1 MTTYGY
7 IEIRDALT
15 FRPSGYIIQPNR
27 ATLVSANG
35 TGSVALPPPASPGLW
50 LKSDIGSTVA
60 ANPTG
65 LLWSQITQ
73 ADIDL
78 TGLAGDGL
86 VYANN
91 TINVGESDTIRTTAN
106 TTYVNSNTV
115 LGQPL
120 LSAGFGGTPA
130 GYGPL
135 NLAGTDVTTGSL
147 PVVRGGTG
155 VAAFTPNTLL
165 AVDAG
170 GNLTFTGYSPEDIM
184 PTTGTA
190 TFADNTPGTVLDIPV
205 TPDNTYV
212 VRCRY
217 SVYERNGA
225 GIIITG
231 VAGFH
236 VEAILTDQGGTWR
249 RVNQFNDVK
258 FAPSATTSDAEIV
271 AALDGGTPVIRFQ
284 ATGRGVWKVTVDP
297 LHVQPAPVIE
307 PV

>member
-15 FRPSGYIIQPNR
+15 FRPSGYIIQPDR

-78 TGLAGDGL
+78 TGLAGLGL

-91 TINVGESDTIRTTAN
+91 AINVGATATIGVTADTVF
-106 TTYVNSNTV
+106 VNSNATT
-115 LGQPL
+115 GQPL
-120 LSAGFGGTPA
+120 LSAGAVGTPA
-130 GYGPL
+130 AYGPL
-135 NLAGTDVTTGSL
+135 NLTLATSTTGSL
-147 PVVRGGTG
+147 PINRGGTG
-155 VAAFTPNTLL
+155 VTAFTPNTIL
-165 AVDAG
+165 AVNGA
-170 GNLTFTGYSPEDIM
+170 GNLTFTNFSPADIT
-184 PTTGTA
+184 PITA
-190 TFADNTPGTVLDIPV
+190 TTTLPDNTPGSILDIPAV
-205 TPDNTYV
+205 PGNTYV
-212 VRCRY
+212 VHSRY
-217 SVYERNGA
+217 SVYERNA
-225 GIIITG
+225 SNVVTG

-236 VEAILTDQGGTWR
+236 VDAILTDQGGTWR

-271 AALDGGTPVIRFQ
+271 AAISGGSPVIRFQ
-284 ATGRGVWKVTVDP
+284 ATGRGVWKVTVEP
-297 LHVQPAPVIE
+297 LHVQPAPA
-307 PV
+307 P